1 MAPQA
6 GTMNKIMAIMCLR
19 SAHTKTDKDT
29 PFLCTSDLFLL
40 IQTGNTELS
49 FVWVRRADCQ
59 CWKRSLGDGNIGV
72 TVAPLG
78 SNVLHDARVDLRNN
92 LYYIFTNTKIPH
104 LFRTY
109 CCNDNELNLIT
120 TELT

>member
-1 MAPQA
+1 MSVHNGRMAPQA

-29 PFLCTSDLFLL
+29 PFSCTSDLFLL
-40 IQTGNTELS
+40 IQTGIMELS

-59 CWKRSLGDGNIGV
+59 CWKRSLGDGDIGV

-78 SNVLHDARVDLRNN
+78 PNVLHDACMDLRNN
-92 LYYIFTNTKIPH
+92 ITEIIFTKSKNHPV
-104 LFRTY
+104 FQAY
-109 CCNDNELNLIT
+109 CNCCMQ
-120 TELT
+120 